1 MFKHRLKKYVV
12 LLSMY
17 VLTKR
22 WIFQFLLSKLHN
34 YKSIVRISLREIL
47 SYSYKN
53 TITFKMG
60 QRVQQI

>member
-1 MFKHRLKKYVV
+1 
-12 LLSMY
+12 MY

-34 YKSIVRISLREIL
+34 YKSIVRILSLREIL

-53 TITFKMG
+53 TITFKIG

>member
-1 MFKHRLKKYVV
+1 
-12 LLSMY
+12 MY

-53 TITFKMG
+53 TITFKIG